1 VKTWQQQ
8 RQNEAKLSNDD
19 NDKCESSEKKK
30 EVVKVVKD
38 VKEQRKGASN
48 RVPKGF
54 FRIDKVVNH
63 REQGGDVR

>member
-1 VKTWQQQ
+1 MK
-8 RQNEAKLSNDD
+8 QNLSNDD
-19 NDKCESSEKKK
+19 NDKCEISEKKK

-38 VKEQRKGASN
+38 VKEQRTGASN
-48 RVPKGF
+48 RVPKEF